1 MADTMTTENALEQ
14 MATLAGALPFL
25 KRYDDQIIVVKY
37 GGHAMGEEETAL
49 RFGRDVALLEQV
61 GVNPV
66 VVHGGGPQINAMLK
80 RLNVQ
85 STFVQGLRVTD
96 AAMLDVVEMVLAGPV
111 NKQVA
116 EAITRAGAIAVGI
129 SGKDGGLIRARKLL
143 RTVRDPGSRI
153 EQELDLGYVG
163 EPESVDTR
171 VLDLLIGASIVPVVA
186 PVGVGADGQ
195 TYNINADT
203 VAGAIAGALGAER
216 LLMMTDVVG
225 VLDRDGK
232 LVPELTV
239 DEVRA
244 GIEAGWISGGMIP
257 KVETCV
263 AAVRGGVKGAV
274 ILDGRVPH
282 AVLREL
288 FTDAG
293 RGDADPG
300 LMGRRGGG
308 SVAST
313 KVGGAEP
320 APGRSLRQFT
330 QDRTPAPHDLARGC
344 HLPLELRIG
353 LARGAHPQLLTPAA
367 TIPCG
372 IAGCFRLIALTPAA
386 PHRQGPPP
394 AEAGRLPTPG
404 TPSMDTNSLRP
415 RIEALWERR
424 DTLSPSTGGED
435 RAQVEAALEA
445 LDSGQAR
452 VAEPDGQGGWRVNQW
467 LKQAVLLSFRLTDS
481 APMDDPA
488 GARLRQGAAEVRRLG
503 RRTASA
509 RPASAPCPAPW
520 CAAPPTS
527 RPASC

>member
-1 MADTMTTENALEQ
+1 MARTMTDDALEQ

-25 KRYDDQIIVVKY
+25 KRYDDQIVVVKY

-129 SGKDGGLIRARKLL
+129 SGKDGGLIRARKLT

-153 EQELDLGYVG
+153 EHELDLGYVG

-288 FTDAG
+288 FT
-293 RGDADPG
+293 
-300 LMGRRGGG
+300 
-308 SVAST
+308 
-313 KVGGAEP
+313 
-320 APGRSLRQFT
+320 
-330 QDRTPAPHDLARGC
+330 
-344 HLPLELRIG
+344 
-353 LARGAHPQLLTPAA
+353 
-367 TIPCG
+367 
-372 IAGCFRLIALTPAA
+372 
-386 PHRQGPPP
+386 
-394 AEAGRLPTPG
+394 
-404 TPSMDTNSLRP
+404 N
-415 RIEALWERR
+415 
-424 DTLSPSTGGED
+424 
-435 RAQVEAALEA
+435 
-445 LDSGQAR
+445 
-452 VAEPDGQGGWRVNQW
+452 
-467 LKQAVLLSFRLTDS
+467 
-481 APMDDPA
+481 
-488 GARLRQGAAEVRRLG
+488 QGAGTLIRA
-503 RRTASA
+503 
-509 RPASAPCPAPW
+509 
-520 CAAPPTS
+520 
-527 RPASC
+527 